1 MANRFPLIVDT
12 ADGNKFKELPLG
24 DNLDLSGSGIVNA
37 SSIEVNGNLDVQSL
51 TVNQQT
57 LSAVAVS
64 GDYNDLNNVPVSFS
78 GSYNDLSNKPTIP
91 TTTKNLTDV
100 SITDPTDGQI
110 LVFNGTAGKFEPKD
124 QTDIDLSGSSINDLQ
139 DVITTGVTELKYL
152 KYQSGAWRPGN
163 INYSEI
169 LNRPSN
175 ISSFVNDSGYLT
187 PQYFAAGPDPIQIDA
202 TTIFTGQNV
211 HQGIEAF
218 DSRVDFNGNVYV
230 NNQALQTPGSFD
242 VFAGTAQIEGDGA
255 LLLSAP
261 NGDLVISGI
270 GFNITDG
277 GGGSSISDATELN
290 ITGAVSFTGAIVTDF
305 RLLGETLE
313 AGAFKG
319 NVVGTNLGEDL
330 LLDVSAQEAYL
341 NKVTTDSL
349 SVGQGTAPAS
359 AIGQAGDTAGDIII
373 GPDVGAQRYLY
384 YCGSDYDGA
393 SAIWYRVAMTNNW

>member
-91 TTTKNLTDV
+91 TLTKNLTDV

-110 LVFNGTAGKFEPKD
+110 LVFNATAGVFEPKD
-124 QTDIDLSGSSINDLQ
+124 QTDIDLSGSSINGLQ

-169 LNRPSN
+169 LNKPTN
-175 ISSFVNDSGYLT
+175 VSSFINDSGYLDAT
-187 PQYFAAGPDPIQIDA
+187 VFAAENEITNEA
-202 TTIFTGQNV
+202 TNTYNGNNEHNGFEVFNN
-211 HQGIEAF
+211 
-218 DSRVDFNGNVYV
+218 RVDFFGTVNIDTENNTVINSQDLILTPSNALTIQSNGLLIEDDGAGRTTISDNDSELGINFGGTVR
-230 NNQALQTPGSFD
+230 FD
-242 VFAGTAQIEGDGA
+242 EAVIEGIGDI
-255 LLLSAP
+255 LL
-261 NGDLVISGI
+261 
-270 GFNITDG
+270 
-277 GGGSSISDATELN
+277 
-290 ITGAVSFTGAIVTDF
+290 GAV
-305 RLLGETLE
+305 E
-313 AGAFKG
+313 ATSFKG
-319 NVVGTNLGEDL
+319 NLIANNLNETVIVDASTEAGVFVN
-330 LLDVSAQEAYL
+330 LDTDYL
-341 NKVTTDSL
+341 NVQSRTAPTTN
-349 SVGQGTAPAS
+349 VGQSGDR
-359 AIGQAGDTAGDIII
+359 AGDVIFGQDQ
-373 GPDVGAQRYLY
+373 GGATKYMY
-384 YCGSDYDGA
+384 YCGSDYDGVT
-393 SAIWYRVAMTNNW
+393 AIWYRTQMTSNWE